1 MAGGSLALPV
11 QEFSPEAYSLTST
24 QAAT

>member
-1 MAGGSLALPV
+1 MAGGSLPLPL

>member
-1 MAGGSLALPV
+1 MAGGSLPL